1 MHECRRP
8 PLDSAPRAALS
19 KRSAPDSLASL
30 AAVTTLTTLTTL
42 AALVVLPNQEARA
55 CTSIIVGKR
64 ASADG
69 STMVTYA
76 ADSHELYGALH
87 SSSGATFE
95 PGSMRPVYD
104 WDSGAFIGSIPEA
117 RQTYSVTGNM
127 NEHQLVI
134 AESTFGGRPSLVDPE
149 GGLDYGSL
157 IYVTLERAKTAQE
170 AIDTIARLVSEH
182 GYRSS
187 GESFSI
193 ADPHETWILEIIG
206 KGPGRRGAVWVAQR
220 VPENAI
226 AAHAN
231 QARIRTFPLKDPKN
245 ARYAPDVIAFAR
257 EMGWYRGADKDFS
270 FADTYAPLEWEA
282 LRFCEARVWRV
293 FDRVAPSK
301 KLSTDYVLGKP
312 GARPLPLW
320 VIPDRK
326 VSVRDMQAL
335 MRDHFEGTPFDLSEG
350 VGAGPFRLPYRYR
363 PLTWKVD
370 GVEYLNERAIA
381 TQQTG
386 FSFISQSRSSLPDA
400 IGGLLWFGVDDAASS
415 VYVPVYADLREVPR
429 SFAEGTASL
438 RRFSWDSAFWVFN
451 WVANQAY
458 GRYEDMIKDIT
469 RIQQTLEGGFF
480 ARQPEVEA
488 AALKLHAQAPEL
500 ARDYLARYSA
510 EQLDHTVTRW
520 RKLGEDLL
528 VKYVDGNVKGPL
540 GEVMH
545 PPYPD
550 AWYRRMIAERGD
562 FLRVKRLPNE
572 AEKPD
577 AQGRVTIS
585 APNQLGPL
593 AEIVPKDFPWKQE
606 KLVLVPGTAQCGQPP
621 VCCVFAH
628 ENPKTHALEFVE
640 PPRPTKG
647 TDSASTPVSA
657 SSFCGH
663 PATLVR
669 IEQKEH
675 RLPEPA
681 RSIR

>member
-1 MHECRRP
+1 MRSISLLQRIAQP
-8 PLDSAPRAALS
+8 VPSRLPSSTSSARLAVLAAIATMAALPS
-19 KRSAPDSLASL
+19 RNAD
-30 AAVTTLTTLTTL
+30 
-42 AALVVLPNQEARA
+42 A
-55 CTSIIVGKR
+55 CTSIIVGKK
-64 ASADG
+64 ASSDG

-87 SSSGATFE
+87 ASSGGTFQ
-95 PGSMRPVYD
+95 PGSVRPVYD
-104 WDSGAFIGSIPEA
+104 WDSGAFVGSIPQA
-117 RQTYSVTGNM
+117 RNTYSVTGNM

-157 IYVTLERAKTAQE
+157 IYVTLERAKTARE
-170 AIDTIARLVSEH
+170 AIETIGELVKTH

-193 ADPHETWILEIIG
+193 ADPNETWVLEIIG

-220 VPENAI
+220 LPENAI

-245 ARYAPDVIAFAR
+245 ARYAPDVIDFAR

-301 KLSTDYVLGKP
+301 KFSIDYVLGKP
-312 GARPLPLW
+312 GAKPLPLW
-320 VIPDRK
+320 VVPDRK

-370 GVEYLNERAIA
+370 GIEYLNERAIA

-386 FSFISQSRSSLPDA
+386 FSFISQSRASLPDA

-415 VYVPVYADLREVPR
+415 VHVPVYASLNEVPK

-438 RRFSWDSAFWVFN
+438 RHFSWDSAFWVFN

-458 GRYEDMIKDIT
+458 GGRYEDMIKDIA
-469 RIQQTLEGGFF
+469 QVQETLEGSFF
-480 ARQPEVEA
+480 ERQPEIEA
-488 AALKLHAQAPEL
+488 AAIKLHAEAPEL

-510 EQLDHTVTRW
+510 AQLDNTVVRW

-545 PPYPD
+545 PPYPE
-550 AWYRRMIAERGD
+550 AWYRRIIAERGA
-562 FLRVKRLPNE
+562 FLRVQKLPNE
-572 AEKPD
+572 PERPD
-577 AQGRVTIS
+577 PQGRVVIL
-585 APNQLGPL
+585 APNELGPL
-593 AEIVPKDFPWKQE
+593 SHIVPKDFPWKRE

-621 VCCVFAH
+621 TCCVVAQ
-628 ENPKTHALEFVE
+628 ENPKTHVLEFAT
-640 PPRPTKG
+640 PPPTSKG
-647 TDSASTPVSA
+647 NESAAMPVSA
-657 SSFCGH
+657 SRFCGQ
-663 PATLVR
+663 PGTLVR
-669 IEQKEH
+669 IPQKEQ
-675 RLPEPA
+675 RLPEPKSKPVA
-681 RSIR
+681 SNP